1 MEAKKSRGLSFP
13 FLKILNENTTKIEIG
28 KIRNIDFIFFF
39 IILKKKAKKGGGEM
53 RNIKKH
59 GSKEETR
66 VIFSPFENFE

>member
-1 MEAKKSRGLSFP
+1 M
-13 FLKILNENTTKIEIG
+13 EIG
-28 KIRNIDFIFFF
+28 KIRNIEFFF
-39 IILKKKAKKGGGEM
+39 LIVLKKKAKNGGGEM